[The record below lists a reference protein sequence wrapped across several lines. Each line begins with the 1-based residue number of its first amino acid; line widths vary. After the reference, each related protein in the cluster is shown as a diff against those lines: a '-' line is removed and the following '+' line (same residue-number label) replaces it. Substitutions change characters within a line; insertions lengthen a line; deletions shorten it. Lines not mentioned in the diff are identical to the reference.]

1 MSCLSGLNPG
11 TALAK
16 HAKKVLNGCMPTL
29 MLIAYVVL
37 YLIPVAVIAYIMVG
51 LPFQV
56 FYLEEETGSQESES
70 GNPTSHE

>member
-1 MSCLSGLNPG
+1 
-11 TALAK
+11 
-16 HAKKVLNGCMPTL
+16 
-29 MLIAYVVL
+29 MLIAYIVL